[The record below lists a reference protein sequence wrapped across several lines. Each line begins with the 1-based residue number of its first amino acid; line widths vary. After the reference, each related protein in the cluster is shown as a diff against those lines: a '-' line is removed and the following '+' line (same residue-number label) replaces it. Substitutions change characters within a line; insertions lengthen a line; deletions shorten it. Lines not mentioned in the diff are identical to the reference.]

1 MTAGEYV
8 FRHAGG
14 CLIDFPEIKAPPH
27 PVGQPWRWIAT
38 LWRDSLRPDGWASLD
53 WLPGERGWQVPDT
66 ISCGDV
72 LEFGVGRYDPSTGTW
87 LDSHRWFGV
96 ASYSTPLALVVVGPF
111 RNPSDAT
118 LAAQPTIDEIRADQL
133 FLHDIEGLTSE
144 WDRAADE
151 A

>member
-1 MTAGEYV
+1 MIAGEYV

-14 CLIDFPEIKAPPH
+14 CLIDFPEIAAPPH

-38 LWRDSLRPDGWASLD
+38 LWRDGLRPDGWASLE
-53 WLPGERGWQVPDT
+53 WLAGERGWYVPDT
-66 ISCGDV
+66 IAFGDV
-72 LEFGVGRYDPSTGTW
+72 LEFGVGWYDPTNGRCLASY
-87 LDSHRWFGV
+87 RWFGV
-96 ASYSTPLALVVVGPF
+96 ASYSTGLALVVVGPF
-111 RNPSDAT
+111 VNPSDAF

-133 FLHDIEGLTSE
+133 FLADFDDITAE